1 MPTEIKI
8 IELRTIPSPD
18 PKRLGRMDRLVIY
31 EAGEGNR
38 DSVLVPNED
47 LTDETVT
54 AAIAKQLQ
62 ERGAW
67 IGKKL
72 QVGE

>member
-1 MPTEIKI
+1 MATKIKVV
-8 IELRTIPSPD
+8 ELRTIPSPD
-18 PKRLGRMDRLVIY
+18 PARLGKMDRLVIY

-47 LTDETVT
+47 LTDETVG
-54 AAIAKQLQ
+54 AAIEKQLT

-67 IGKKL
+67 IGKELDIGK
-72 QVGE
+72 